1 MDFPPF
7 RAVVTTRREF
17 CYEYLPGAFHS
28 PKLPTRSVC
37 GAKPKASATSSKSL
51 ASYRECASENTVRGG
66 SMFERSTS
74 DRGDLKEVQSKF
86 RAMEFESISS
96 WNQRLAMNVR

>member
-1 MDFPPF
+1 
-7 RAVVTTRREF
+7 
-17 CYEYLPGAFHS
+17 
-28 PKLPTRSVC
+28 
-37 GAKPKASATSSKSL
+37 
-51 ASYRECASENTVRGG
+51 
-66 SMFERSTS
+66 MFERSTS